1 MSKKEALNSI
11 LAVVLG
17 LIAGAILMFII
28 GDNPAEGYAYLYK
41 GALINFKRF
50 GDTLATATPLI
61 LTGLSVGFAFKTG
74 LFNIGTPGQMLFG
87 GFCATVIGLTYGA
100 VLPRV
105 ILLLVMIVAGA
116 IAGALWAFVPGVLKA
131 KFNVNEVVSA
141 IMMNWICYWIV
152 YYAIPAY
159 FKGSTE
165 TESKSIVEAA
175 SLKTKWLTDLFSGS
189 YINLGIF
196 IAVIAVIVIAFILNK
211 TVLGY
216 ELKAVGFNKSAAE
229 YAGMSVNR
237 NIVVSMMIA
246 GALSGLAGVAQYVG
260 NASNMQIGVMP
271 SQGFDGIAVSL
282 LGANNPV
289 GILISA
295 LFFGVLYS
303 GKGFMNANTNI
314 PPEIADTII
323 ATIIYFAAIS
333 AAVPMI
339 VNAIKH
345 RKAMAQAKVAENNAV
360 SSNTKPEENHD
371 ENKEENKELEK
382 DNIESGQ
389 NNIEEPKETEDIDNK
404 EEK

>member
-105 ILLLVMIVAGA
+105 ILLIVMIVAGA
-116 IAGALWAFVPGVLKA
+116 IAGALWAFVPGILKA

-360 SSNTKPEENHD
+360 SSNMQPEENHD

-382 DNIESGQ
+382 DNVESGQ

>member
-28 GDNPAEGYAYLYK
+28 GDNPAEGYMYLYK

-105 ILLLVMIVAGA
+105 ILLIVMIVAGA
-116 IAGALWAFVPGVLKA
+116 IAGALWAFVPGILKA

-345 RKAMAQAKVAENNAV
+345 RKAMAQAKMAENNAV
-360 SSNTKPEENHD
+360 SSNTQPEENHD
-371 ENKEENKELEK
+371 ENKEENKESGK

-389 NNIEEPKETEDIDNK
+389 NNIEGPKETEDIDNK